1 MKLLFIPFSLISSRL
16 AGLTG
21 KKLADRIWSLVD
33 DRRPPKPDQ
42 RGASWPKLAAALAI
56 EGAIFRLVSGIAD
69 QAARRWF
76 ASLTGRWPGDQPE
89 QEEPEGTERDKG
101 EREKAE

>member
-1 MKLLFIPFSLISSRL
+1 MKLLFIPFSILASRL

-21 KKLADRIWSLVD
+21 KKLVDRIWSLID
-33 DRRPPKPDQ
+33 DRRAPKPDE
-42 RGASWPKLAAALAI
+42 RGASWPKLAAALLI

-76 ASLTGRWPGDQPE
+76 AGLTGRWPGERPE
-89 QEEPEGTERDKG
+89 HDGAVEA
-101 EREKAE
+101 REKKSEE

>member
-1 MKLLFIPFSLISSRL
+1 MRLLFAPFSIIASRL

-21 KKLADRIWSLVD
+21 KKLADRLWSLID
-33 DRRPPKPDQ
+33 DRRPPKPDE
-42 RGASWPKLAAALAI
+42 RGASWGKLVTALLI

-76 ASLTGRWPGDQPE
+76 ARLTGRWPGEKPEPE
-89 QEEPEGTERDKG
+89 QAPAEQREE
-101 EREKAE
+101 

>member
-1 MKLLFIPFSLISSRL
+1 MKLLFVPFSILSSRL

-21 KKLADRIWSLVD
+21 KKLAERIWSLID
-33 DRRPPKPDQ
+33 ERRPPKPDQ

-76 ASLTGRWPGDQPE
+76 ASLTGRWPGEQPE
-89 QEEPEGTERDKG
+89 QDSPEKG
-101 EREKAE
+101 EHGKDEHDRRE